1 MLLSTKINTV
11 FDWITMLIWWEFNQ
25 DEETP
30 TDIPFKESEEV
41 IWSGSCGGT
50 EQES

>member
-1 MLLSTKINTV
+1 M

-30 TDIPFKESEEV
+30 TNNPIREFEEV
-41 IWSGSCGGT
+41 IWNGSSGGT